1 MSRRDDT
8 ASAPPVPDW
17 FYSARD
23 RLRSGLGQAARRAGG
38 APPLHLQPAEAAC
51 PPVAGEIRAL
61 FADDALDDPAAPLR
75 LVLVRYVHA
84 AARYASVA
92 LISDDTRMAGGT
104 DVVLRPD
111 RTGLPYAIMVETDVV
126 APAWYR
132 QFSAPLGGVDEQTLV
147 GLCETEFSGAPA
159 VTGAARGMPV
169 RGPGDERWA
178 FKLEEAE
185 ALCEMCASCMA
196 GVLEVRGAASVDSGD
211 SDSSD
216 GSSDEREEALESGS
230 AGYSGRVWN
239 PLPREL
245 ESGE

>member
-8 ASAPPVPDW
+8 APGPPAPDW

-23 RLRSGLGQAARRAGG
+23 RLRSGLGQAARRSGG
-38 APPLHLQPAEAAC
+38 PPPPLRLRPAEAAC
-51 PPVAGEIRAL
+51 PPVAGEICAL

-75 LVLVRYVHA
+75 LVLVRYVDA
-84 AARYASVA
+84 AARHASVA
-92 LISDDTRMAGGT
+92 LVSDDTRMAGGT

-178 FKLEEAE
+178 FKLAEAE
-185 ALCEMCASCMA
+185 ALCEMCASCIA
-196 GVLEVRGAASVDSGD
+196 G
-211 SDSSD
+211 
-216 GSSDEREEALESGS
+216 ALE
-230 AGYSGRVWN
+230 GREAAPAATDDAADEPAVTERSEIDSWDEGRGDRG
-239 PLPREL
+239 PEV
-245 ESGE
+245 EGGA